1 MIKNAAE
8 LLKAGALRTEVV
20 TVRDVQ
26 VKVRELSVAQRKR
39 FAEASKVDPLGS
51 SALLV
56 AMCALDE
63 AGNPLFTESQVGE
76 LAELSP
82 ELVDSIAKAVIK
94 VSGLESKEEAG
105 ND

>member
-1 MIKNAAE
+1 VIKNAAE

-39 FAEASKVDPLGS
+39 FAEASKVDPMGS
-51 SALLV
+51 SPLLV

-82 ELVDSIAKAVIK
+82 ELVDSLAKAVIK
-94 VSGLESKEEAG
+94 VSGLDSKDEPG
-105 ND
+105 NA